1 MVENKKYSNYSVL
14 MSVYYKEKAIHLD
27 ESMQSIFNQ
36 TILTNDFVLV
46 CDGTLTSE
54 LDTVIGKYQK
64 KYPNILNI
72 KRLKTNKGL
81 GNALNEGLN
90 LCKNELVARM
100 DSDDIAKID
109 RCEKELNAFNNNQNI
124 SIVGSAIEEFVE
136 NTNQVVNIKRVPSD
150 YLEIIKFS
158 KKRNPFNHPSVMFKK
173 SDIISVGGYK
183 ETFHLFEDYFLW
195 INLLSEGY
203 RAINIGESLLYMRTS
218 LDFYKRRGGWNYAK
232 DMLKFHKWL
241 LKINWASY
249 SDFIIGAIPHA
260 IVCIMPS
267 FLRKYIYNFLRK

>member
-173 SDIISVGGYK
+173 SDIISDSKKTECENKSKKNNQVKQVRDYMLSLNSFTTKQLRQHFPNLASATINNALSLAKAKGLIKSVARGQYK
-183 ETFHLFEDYFLW
+183 VL
-195 INLLSEGY
+195 
-203 RAINIGESLLYMRTS
+203 
-218 LDFYKRRGGWNYAK
+218 K
-232 DMLKFHKWL
+232 D
-241 LKINWASY
+241 
-249 SDFIIGAIPHA
+249 
-260 IVCIMPS
+260 
-267 FLRKYIYNFLRK
+267 